1 MARTRTEERRTIER
15 FRERYGHDPSPAA
28 QAVERAGVGGNVG
41 SNGYT
46 TVAQADRFAKLLRL
60 APGMR
65 LLDLGCGQGYPGVYL
80 ARKTGCAVVGSDLP
94 IASLRTARVRAQDG
108 GPRLVRR
115 SAFVAASA
123 VHPPFRP
130 ESFDA
135 IVHTDLMC

>member
-28 QAVERAGVGGNVG
+28 RAVERAGVGGNVG

-46 TVAQADRFAKLLRL
+46 TVAQAERFAQLLRL
-60 APGMR
+60 RPGMR

-94 IASLRTARVRAQDG
+94 MASLRAARARADDG
-108 GPRLVRR
+108 GRRLAGR

-123 VHPPFRP
+123 VHPPFRA

-135 IVHTDLMC
+135 IVHTDLLC